1 MLVVLPV
8 IEVEPPIKLLYWHL
22 LIELV
27 SVAWGEAL
35 LVAER
40 LLEILWNTHLLWHLP
55 LHVRPP
61 STSLLIVEKFTLH
74 VTLELLIVLILIKLL
89 VGFALVGL
97 SLHLL
102 LLLLY

>member
-1 MLVVLPV
+1 MVVLPV
-8 IEVEPPIKLLYWHL
+8 IEVETPIKLLYWHL

-27 SVAWGEAL
+27 SMAWREAL

-55 LHVRPP
+55 LHVRH
-61 STSLLIVEKFTLH
+61 SSSLLIVEKFTLH